1 MAEVGDDRPPSHTR
15 RYAASW
21 RSARR
26 GVDVARESNAP
37 GGSACEPGER
47 SLRRGGRFI
56 FSDLNTWGWIIL
68 FIGII
73 QLFAAFS
80 IWSGGQFGRWIG
92 IIGASLSAIG
102 ALLSIP
108 GYPFWSLAI
117 FGLDLLIIYG
127 LSAYGGQRA
136 RTA

>member
-1 MAEVGDDRPPSHTR
+1 MSDLPEEESMLRGSRTR
-15 RYAASW
+15 RAARPVS
-21 RSARR
+21 REK
-26 GVDVARESNAP
+26 GVFVE
-37 GGSACEPGER
+37 EE
-47 SLRRGGRFI
+47 RFI

-127 LSAYGGQRA
+127 LSAYGGQRSRA
-136 RTA
+136 A